1 MKNIIGRTYIDL
13 TESDAE
19 DFLYDEE
26 HTVAWCFPVL
36 DKEKKQI
43 GYVDIIM
50 GRSVKDPREENKET
64 YRKFTIKEKDVWV
77 GKQEGKFFNEKDYEK
92 EKNKFMEE
100 AKTDVVD
107 WYIKDKKEDSV
118 LLTLVNYE
126 RED

>member
-50 GRSVKDPREENKET
+50 GRSVKDPREENKEMAGLENKKGNSLMKKT
-64 YRKFTIKEKDVWV
+64 MKKKKINLWK
-77 GKQEGKFFNEKDYEK
+77 KQK
-92 EKNKFMEE
+92 
-100 AKTDVVD
+100 
-107 WYIKDKKEDSV
+107 
-118 LLTLVNYE
+118 LT
-126 RED
+126 

>member
-50 GRSVKDPREENKET
+50 GRSVKDPREETKNLQCEYWDSDRSELLFSKE
-64 YRKFTIKEKDVWV
+64 E
-77 GKQEGKFFNEKDYEK
+77 EG
-92 EKNKFMEE
+92 
-100 AKTDVVD
+100 
-107 WYIKDKKEDSV
+107 
-118 LLTLVNYE
+118 
-126 RED
+126 